1 MEEMVGKR
9 FGKLV
14 IIEFEKRSPN
24 VLSRCTC
31 RCDCGNTIEIGLA
44 ALRKKT
50 SCGCDYLDPRVDITG
65 KKYGKLTVESR
76 VIESNVEAFAMKW
89 KCRCD
94 CGKEITATTLALQA
108 GLIVS
113 CGCTAAEEVTL
124 DLANVNRGNIEK
136 TNTHILQGALD
147 GVMYE
152 NNKSGV
158 RGVYFSNTYKNYWA
172 NIVFQGKRYNLGR
185 YKTIEEAQKAR
196 EKAEEILYVSFLEH
210 YEEDLKPQIEAEN
223 ERANIEGFESFVE
236 NLEPDKE
243 RTPFFT
249 PGKYEEGLCQVC
261 GKPVPKGRQKYCSNA
276 CCSRALQEFNYHKRK
291 RTDEKFCPVC
301 GKPVPSNRTKY
312 CSDSCRGLAL
322 KRKSVRTGDAH
333 QKQIVCPD
341 CGKLAW
347 VGNSSV
353 RCKECQAEVRKRQN
367 AESHLRK
374 KEGTTRKI
382 GSEASCERCGRPYI
396 VKGATQKYCE
406 NCAGIMIQEKAR
418 KRYVPKEAATL
429 ICHICG
435 KEFTSTASRKPKY
448 CSDECREEGL
458 RRYYKEVWKRQKAE
472 KEKEKK

>member
-50 SCGCDYLDPRVDITG
+50 SCGCDYLDPRADITG

-172 NIVFQGKRYNLGR
+172 NIVFQGNRYNLGR

-196 EKAEEILYVSFLEH
+196 EKAEEILYGSFLEH

-223 ERANIEGFESFVE
+223 ERANI
-236 NLEPDKE
+236 
-243 RTPFFT
+243 
-249 PGKYEEGLCQVC
+249 
-261 GKPVPKGRQKYCSNA
+261 
-276 CCSRALQEFNYHKRK
+276 
-291 RTDEKFCPVC
+291 
-301 GKPVPSNRTKY
+301 
-312 CSDSCRGLAL
+312 
-322 KRKSVRTGDAH
+322 
-333 QKQIVCPD
+333 
-341 CGKLAW
+341 
-347 VGNSSV
+347 
-353 RCKECQAEVRKRQN
+353 
-367 AESHLRK
+367 
-374 KEGTTRKI
+374 
-382 GSEASCERCGRPYI
+382 
-396 VKGATQKYCE
+396 
-406 NCAGIMIQEKAR
+406 
-418 KRYVPKEAATL
+418 
-429 ICHICG
+429 
-435 KEFTSTASRKPKY
+435 
-448 CSDECREEGL
+448 
-458 RRYYKEVWKRQKAE
+458 
-472 KEKEKK
+472 

>member
-50 SCGCDYLDPRVDITG
+50 SCGCNYLDPRADITG

-185 YKTIEEAQKAR
+185 YNTIEEAQKAR
-196 EKAEEILYVSFLEH
+196 EKAEEILYGSFLEH
-210 YEEDLKPQIEAEN
+210 YEADLKPQIEAEN

-261 GKPVPKGRQKYCSNA
+261 GKPVPKGRQKYCSNVWVENVYKNA
-276 CCSRALQEFNYHKRK
+276 FGQNKIIEMLLVAIPLEHQGALETILLDAIAEDPYDAHIIELTTSFVKMMRAEASKYISSDRK
-291 RTDEKFCPVC
+291 ELKARLGVTWAVQYPEKIF
-301 GKPVPSNRTKY
+301 KLINEQI
-312 CSDSCRGLAL
+312 
-322 KRKSVRTGDAH
+322 KSVEWEKSEVL
-333 QKQIVCPD
+333 QKCFSELI
-341 CGKLAW
+341 
-347 VGNSSV
+347 
-353 RCKECQAEVRKRQN
+353 
-367 AESHLRK
+367 
-374 KEGTTRKI
+374 KI
-382 GSEASCERCGRPYI
+382 
-396 VKGATQKYCE
+396 
-406 NCAGIMIQEKAR
+406 
-418 KRYVPKEAATL
+418 
-429 ICHICG
+429 
-435 KEFTSTASRKPKY
+435 
-448 CSDECREEGL
+448 
-458 RRYYKEVWKRQKAE
+458 
-472 KEKEKK
+472 

>member
-14 IIEFEKRSPN
+14 IEKFEKRSPN

-31 RCDCGNTIEIGLA
+31 RCDCGKTIEIGLA

-50 SCGCDYLDPRVDITG
+50 SCGCDYLKPTLDITG
-65 KKYGKLTVESR
+65 KKFGKLTVESR
-76 VIESNVEAFAMKW
+76 IIESNVEFFAMKW

-94 CGKEITATTLALQA
+94 CGGEITATTLALQA

-113 CGCTAAEEVTL
+113 CGCTAADEVTL
-124 DLANVNRGNIEK
+124 DLANINRGNIER
-136 TNTHILQGALD
+136 TNTLLLQGALD

-152 NNKSGV
+152 NNQSGV
-158 RGVYFSNTYKNYWA
+158 RGVYFSNTYQNYWA
-172 NIVFQGKRYNLGR
+172 YIVFQRKRYHLGS
-185 YKTIEEAQKAR
+185 YKDIEEAKRAR
-196 EKAEEILYVSFLEH
+196 EKAEEILYGSFLEH
-210 YEEDLKPQIEAEN
+210 YEADLKPQIEAEN

-236 NLEPDKE
+236 NLETAEE
-243 RTPFFT
+243 RIPFLS
-249 PGKYEEGLCQVC
+249 PGKFGEGQCQVC

-276 CCSRALQEFNYHKRK
+276 CCSRALQEFNYRRRK
-291 RTDEKFCPVC
+291 HSEERCCPVC
-301 GKPVPSNRTKY
+301 GKPIPTNRTKH
-312 CSDSCRGLAL
+312 CSDSCQGLAM
-322 KRKSVRTGDAH
+322 KRKTVRTGDAH
-333 QKQIVCPD
+333 QKQILCPD

-347 VGNSSV
+347 VGNSSA

-374 KEGTTRKI
+374 IEGTTRKI

-418 KRYVPKEAATL
+418 KMN
-429 ICHICG
+429 
-435 KEFTSTASRKPKY
+435 TSHKNKHHGR
-448 CSDECREEGL
+448 
-458 RRYYKEVWKRQKAE
+458 
-472 KEKEKK
+472 

>member
-14 IIEFEKRSPN
+14 IVKYEKRKPN
-24 VLSRCTC
+24 SLSRCTC
-31 RCDCGNTIEIGLA
+31 RCDCGKTIEIGLA

-50 SCGCDYLDPRVDITG
+50 SCGCDYLKPTLDITG
-65 KKYGKLTVESR
+65 KKFGKLTVESR
-76 VIESNVEAFAMKW
+76 IIESNVEFFAMKW

-94 CGKEITATTLALQA
+94 CGGEITATTLALQA

-113 CGCTAAEEVTL
+113 CGCTAADEVTL
-124 DLANVNRGNIEK
+124 DLANINRGNIER
-136 TNTHILQGALD
+136 TNTLLLQGALD

-152 NNKSGV
+152 NNQSGV
-158 RGVYFSNTYKNYWA
+158 RGVYFSNTYQNYWA
-172 NIVFQGKRYNLGR
+172 NIVFQGKRYHLGS
-185 YKTIEEAQKAR
+185 YKDIEEAKQAR
-196 EKAEEILYVSFLEH
+196 EKAEEILYGSFLEH
-210 YEEDLKPQIEAEN
+210 YEADLKPQIEAEN

-236 NLEPDKE
+236 NLETAEE
-243 RTPFFT
+243 RIPFLS
-249 PGKYEEGLCQVC
+249 PGKFGEGQCQVC

-276 CCSRALQEFNYHKRK
+276 CCSRALQEFNYRRRK
-291 RTDEKFCPVC
+291 RSEERCCPVC
-301 GKPVPSNRTKY
+301 GKPIPTNRTKY
-312 CSDSCRGLAL
+312 CSDSCQGLAM
-322 KRKSVRTGDAH
+322 KRKTVRTGDAH

-374 KEGTTRKI
+374 IEGTTRKI

-429 ICHICG
+429 VCQICG
-435 KEFTSTASRKPKY
+435 KEFTSTANKKPKY

-458 RRYYKEVWKRQKAE
+458 RRYYKEYWRKY
-472 KEKEKK
+472 KK